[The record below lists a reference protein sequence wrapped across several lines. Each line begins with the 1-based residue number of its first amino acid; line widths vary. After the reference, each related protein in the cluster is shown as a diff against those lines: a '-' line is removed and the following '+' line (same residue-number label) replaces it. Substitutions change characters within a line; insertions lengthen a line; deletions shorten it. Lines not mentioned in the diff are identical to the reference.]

1 MKEFQDL
8 YFAVSSVA
16 NNVEATKSPIPL
28 FSFEGLPGAGKTT
41 QIKLVSDAL
50 VSKYGKTHYVD
61 LPTQSRFG
69 RVLKTLYKNQENW
82 ELIRKEMPWL
92 NPLFISI
99 DLRESINEAAKCGA
113 KCALMS
119 RGIISTYYYNLDAFP
134 DGDFECQWDQMQKFM
149 NVFYVPSLIIFLDI
163 SEEEANKRVKLRGRG
178 PLRKMDQ
185 IEQMRKD
192 KIFLQRCLARLCYI
206 PVIHVNGEETESE
219 VTKQIVAAIEK
230 FMV

>member
-1 MKEFQDL
+1 MREFQDL
-8 YFAVSSVA
+8 HFAANAVA
-16 NNVEATKSPIPL
+16 KNVEATKSPIPL

-41 QIKLVSDAL
+41 QIELVSDAL
-50 VSKYGKTHYVD
+50 FEKYGKTHYVD
-61 LPTQSRFG
+61 LPTQSHFG

-92 NPLFISI
+92 NPLLISI
-99 DLRESINEAAKCGA
+99 DLRESINVAAKGGA

-134 DGDFECQWDQMQKFM
+134 EGDFESRWNHMQKFM
-149 NVFYVPSLIIFLDI
+149 NAFYVPSLIIFLDI

-192 KIFLQRCLARLCYI
+192 KIFLQKCLERLHSI
-206 PVIHVNGEETESE
+206 PVIHVNGEGTVSE
-219 VTKQIVAAIEK
+219 VTTQIVTAIDN